1 MSQEPDIR
9 VLKVEPGQA
18 PVAITMP
25 NTLKAFQEA
34 VGGLIEC
41 LGLGGGACL
50 ICNEEGKLLGLPG
63 NRWLE
68 NDPIAGTFLV
78 VGDDGSGAFSSL
90 SDAILQQYA
99 EQFAVPDLF
108 MPGEPEQNTG
118 FKFITL

>member
-41 LGLGGGACL
+41 LVLGEGACL

-90 SDAILQQYA
+90 SDAMLQQYA

-118 FKFITL
+118 FEFITL